1 MSSELKDSTTENM
14 VIKVNNLEQTVNK
27 LTSMFE
33 IQKDIN
39 DKLQQRVTQ
48 TRLDNSDYY
57 ENIYTEVTKKFEVQK
72 NINGKL
78 QQELTKIKYGNNSIK
93 EENVSTNVITQII
106 DNYEKQVNDLKNKI
120 KELEEEINDLQ
131 MTSALDNDK
140 SNFK

>member
-39 DKLQQRVTQ
+39 DKLQQRVSQ
-48 TRLDNSDYY
+48 TRLDNNDYY

>member
-1 MSSELKDSTTENM
+1 MSSELEKSTIENM
-14 VIKVNNLEQTVNK
+14 IIRVNNLEQTVNK

-120 KELEEEINDLQ
+120 KELEDEINDLQ